1 MQARNDF
8 LDQGRYPKIDLV
20 NRGKINEIRRK
31 GRETN
36 EEKKIA
42 NISTLQF
49 VSAKS
54 DKNDKKMQ
62 KSSIGKKKSAWIGAG
77 RRRDQERKSSLL
89 YADVKRRNRESQSI
103 PHEKQGIKLAPHD
116 ELAIRHSIK
125 KNMKN
130 TVKLHLRP

>member
-31 GRETN
+31 GRQTN

-42 NISTLQF
+42 NISIPQF

-54 DKNDKKMQ
+54 DKNDKK
-62 KSSIGKKKSAWIGAG
+62 I
-77 RRRDQERKSSLL
+77 
-89 YADVKRRNRESQSI
+89 RNPLI
-103 PHEKQGIKLAPHD
+103 
-116 ELAIRHSIK
+116 
-125 KNMKN
+125 
-130 TVKLHLRP
+130 

>member
-20 NRGKINEIRRK
+20 NRGKINEIRLK

-49 VSAKS
+49 VSAKMPKKC
-54 DKNDKKMQ
+54 KNLLLE
-62 KSSIGKKKSAWIGAG
+62 KKSLLGSAREDAEI
-77 RRRDQERKSSLL
+77 KSESRLS
-89 YADVKRRNRESQSI
+89 YTPTSSAKIEKANRF
-103 PHEKQGIKLAPHD
+103 L
-116 ELAIRHSIK
+116 
-125 KNMKN
+125 MKN
-130 TVKLHLRP
+130 KG